1 MNIISIGI
9 ITHDAYI
16 SNLPILVGELKEQ
29 MSKLYEYKVELVVLI
44 QSTKIKNE
52 TCVISYVNNN
62 VIK

>member
-44 QSTKIKNE
+44 QSTKIKN
-52 TCVISYVNNN
+52 SFLFS
-62 VIK
+62 